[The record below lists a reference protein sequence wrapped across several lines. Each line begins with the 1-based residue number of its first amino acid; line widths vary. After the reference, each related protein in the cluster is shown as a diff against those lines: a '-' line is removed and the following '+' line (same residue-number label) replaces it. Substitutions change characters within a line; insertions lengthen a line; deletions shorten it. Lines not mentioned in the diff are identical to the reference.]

1 VQRRD
6 GNFELSHMDEFI
18 DGLLREERVND
29 IQLPR
34 LVLLYYTLLCSPL
47 FLHSLTNEGIILQFL
62 FVSSLHTIP
71 WSFCF

>member
-34 LVLLYYTLLCSPL
+34 SVLLYSTFFLLFFPQR
-47 FLHSLTNEGIILQFL
+47 GIHVLIFSTRYGTYGNVTVL
-62 FVSSLHTIP
+62 S
-71 WSFCF
+71 

>member
-1 VQRRD
+1 MRVQRRD

-34 LVLLYYTLLCSPL
+34 YPNHIPRYPYHIPRYPNHIPRYPNHIPRYPNHIGTQVL
-47 FLHSLTNEGIILQFL
+47 
-62 FVSSLHTIP
+62 
-71 WSFCF
+71 

>member
-1 VQRRD
+1 MLLTVSKVRVQRRD

-34 LVLLYYTLLCSPL
+34 LVLLLLASYWAP
-47 FLHSLTNEGIILQFL
+47 
-62 FVSSLHTIP
+62 
-71 WSFCF
+71 